1 MLDMK
6 KIFFEN
12 TLVPIDQKTQL
23 ASQILNT
30 GDQTSKSQV
39 WNMIFKNL
47 CEIPSDVL
55 SYFKGLNENKSLLIQ
70 EVCNSS
76 S

>member
-1 MLDMK
+1 MLDTK

-12 TLVPIDQKTQL
+12 TLVPRDQKTQL

-55 SYFKGLNENKSLLIQ
+55 SYFKSLNENKSLLIQ